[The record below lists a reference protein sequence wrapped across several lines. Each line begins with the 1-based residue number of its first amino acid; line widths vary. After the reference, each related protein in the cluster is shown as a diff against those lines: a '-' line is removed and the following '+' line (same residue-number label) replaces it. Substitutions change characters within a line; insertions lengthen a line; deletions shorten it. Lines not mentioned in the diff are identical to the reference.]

1 MEIKRYTSI
10 NFLIIEMEKDLFG
23 VDINNLTNEVSLLTS
38 QLTNFDFYQFVKSQ
52 YQING
57 RKLINFFPKCL

>member
-23 VDINNLTNEVSLLTS
+23 VDINNLTDEVSLLTS
-38 QLTNFDFYQFVKSQ
+38 QLTNFDFLSVCKKSIPNKWKK
-52 YQING
+52 IN
-57 RKLINFFPKCL
+57 

>member
-1 MEIKRYTSI
+1 
-10 NFLIIEMEKDLFG
+10 MEKDLFG
-23 VDINNLTNEVSLLTS
+23 VDINNLTDEVSLLTS
-38 QLTNFDFYQFVKSQ
+38 QLINFDFYQFVKSQ

>member
-23 VDINNLTNEVSLLTS
+23 VDINNLTDEVSLLTS
-38 QLTNFDFYQFVKSQ
+38 QLINFDFYQFVKSQ

-57 RKLINFFPKCL
+57 RKLINFFPKCP

>member
-57 RKLINFFPKCL
+57 RKLIIFFPKCP